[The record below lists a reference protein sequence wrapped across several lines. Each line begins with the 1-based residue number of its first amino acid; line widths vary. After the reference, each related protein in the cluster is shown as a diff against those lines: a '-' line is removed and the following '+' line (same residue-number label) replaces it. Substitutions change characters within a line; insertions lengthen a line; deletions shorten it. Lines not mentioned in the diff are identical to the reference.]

1 MTVPVALK
9 ELDKVEVLRQADGL
23 YRLDH
28 AVTATQKDILA
39 AFNLNV
45 NDVKKEAK
53 RLENELKGLAAQ
65 SEGVVF
71 MARGKRDINIRIKQ
85 QENKILKITREFEE
99 AKEQYENLLEEKKEA
114 DKKMLYAA
122 FEKSK
127 RSVDEVLDYLKGKA
141 DI

>member
-1 MTVPVALK
+1 MHLPQRQDEGVEKKKNYMTVPVALK

-53 RLENELKGLAAQ
+53 RLENELKGLAA
-65 SEGVVF
+65 
-71 MARGKRDINIRIKQ
+71 
-85 QENKILKITREFEE
+85 
-99 AKEQYENLLEEKKEA
+99 
-114 DKKMLYAA
+114 
-122 FEKSK
+122 
-127 RSVDEVLDYLKGKA
+127 
-141 DI
+141 